1 MTILEMYQELEDQ
14 TKEEYDY
21 YYDDIDYTIELDYTT
36 QS

>member
-1 MTILEMYQELEDQ
+1 MYQELEDQ

-21 YYDDIDYTIELDYTT
+21 YYDDIDYSIELDYTT